1 MKNRIMQKYKA
12 FLLLGFLLC
21 STSLVNNYAFADDS
35 KSSPLV
41 ETISDNAKLDWNKSV
56 IKVTG
61 NGVPPEKGSLAQ
73 KRTMAIRAAR
83 IDAYRQLLEAVNGIH
98 VSSETVVKDFV
109 TESDTIKTKVEGLLK
124 NFEQV
129 GEPRYMSDG
138 SVEIDVQVKLF
149 GKESLA
155 SVLMPEELKKI
166 KNDTI
171 PDTKVEPK
179 EIAEEYTGVIIDCK
193 GIGSEPAMS
202 PAIYDSEGAQV
213 YIGNLEID
221 PDFVVNEGIVAYTNS
236 IPEAKKNVRAGKNPL
251 VLKAVKS
258 FGNFKSDIVLKNED
272 VKTLLGADKNKSF
285 LKEFKVVMVL

>member
-1 MKNRIMQKYKA
+1 MQKYKA

-21 STSLVNNYAFADDS
+21 STTLVNNYAFADDS
-35 KSSPLV
+35 KSPLV
-41 ETISDNAKLDWNKSV
+41 ENVSDSAKLDWNKSV

-61 NGVPPEKGSLAQ
+61 SGVPPEKGTLAQ

-124 NFEQV
+124 GFEQV

-138 SVEIDVQVKLF
+138 SVEIDVQVRLF

-155 SVLMPEELKKI
+155 SVLMPEEIKKI

-171 PDTKVEPK
+171 PDTKIEPK
-179 EIAEEYTGVIIDCK
+179 EVAEEYTGVIIDCK
-193 GIGSEPAMS
+193 GVDVEPAMS
-202 PAIYDSEGAQV
+202 PALYDSDGSQV
-213 YIGNLEID
+213 YVGNLPID
-221 PDFVVNEGIVAYTNS
+221 PDYVINDGIVAYS
-236 IPEAKKNVRAGKNPL
+236 KSMDEAKKNSRVGKNPL

>member
-21 STSLVNNYAFADDS
+21 STTLVNNYAFADDS
-35 KSSPLV
+35 KSPLV
-41 ETISDNAKLDWNKSV
+41 ENVSDSAKLDWNKSV

-61 NGVPPEKGSLAQ
+61 SGVPPEKGSLAQ

-98 VSSETVVKDFV
+98 VSSETIVKDFV

-124 NFEQV
+124 GFEQV

-138 SVEIDVQVKLF
+138 SVEIDVQVRLF

-155 SVLMPEELKKI
+155 SVLMPEEIKKI

-171 PDTKVEPK
+171 PDTKIEPK
-179 EIAEEYTGVIIDCK
+179 EVAEEYTGVIIDCK
-193 GIGSEPAMS
+193 GVDVEPAMS
-202 PAIYDSEGAQV
+202 PALYDSEGSQV
-213 YIGNLEID
+213 YVGNLPID
-221 PDFVVNEGIVAYTNS
+221 PDYVINDGIVAYS
-236 IPEAKKNVRAGKNPL
+236 KSMDEAKKNSRVGKNPL

>member
-21 STSLVNNYAFADDS
+21 STTLVNNYAFADDS
-35 KSSPLV
+35 KSPLV
-41 ETISDNAKLDWNKSV
+41 ENVSDSAKLDWNKSV

-61 NGVPPEKGSLAQ
+61 SGVPPEKGSLAQ

-124 NFEQV
+124 GFEQV

-138 SVEIDVQVKLF
+138 SVEIDVQVRLF

-155 SVLMPEELKKI
+155 SVLMPEEIKKI

-171 PDTKVEPK
+171 PDTKIEPK
-179 EIAEEYTGVIIDCK
+179 EVAEEYTGVIIDCK
-193 GIGSEPAMS
+193 GVDVEPAMS
-202 PAIYDSEGAQV
+202 PALYDSEGSQV
-213 YIGNLEID
+213 YVGNLPID
-221 PDFVVNEGIVAYTNS
+221 PDYVINDGIVAYS
-236 IPEAKKNVRAGKNPL
+236 KSMDEAKKNSRVGKNPL